1 MKGKKINDGK
11 KIGGMTGQSAA
22 PDCILEDVAC
32 RAAYGTLW
40 LEADGMFQI
49 RGPTLI

>member
-22 PDCILEDVAC
+22 SDFILENVAYG
-32 RAAYGTLW
+32 AAYGTLW
-40 LEADGMFQI
+40 SVAGKVFLA

>member
-32 RAAYGTLW
+32 EDACGKLW
-40 LEADGMFQI
+40 LETGMIPFA

>member
-11 KIGGMTGQSAA
+11 KIGGMTGQSAVS
-22 PDCILEDVAC
+22 DFILDDVAC
-32 RAAYGTLW
+32 GDACGKFW
-40 LEADGMFQI
+40 LKIGMIPFV

>member
-11 KIGGMTGQSAA
+11 KIGGMTGQSAVS
-22 PDCILEDVAC
+22 DFILEDAAC
-32 RAAYGTLW
+32 EDACGKLW
-40 LEADGMFQI
+40 LETGMIPFA